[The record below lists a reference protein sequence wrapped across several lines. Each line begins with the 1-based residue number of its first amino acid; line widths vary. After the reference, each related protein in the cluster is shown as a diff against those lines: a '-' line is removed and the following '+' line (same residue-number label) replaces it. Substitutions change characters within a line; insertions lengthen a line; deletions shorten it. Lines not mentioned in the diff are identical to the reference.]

1 MNDVMTEAEHHER
14 SRTDATPRLMR
25 VGEPD
30 ARPLLLRAEEAAHLL
45 NVGRSTVFQML
56 ADGTLPAVRF
66 GRSVRVRRADLD
78 TLIEARVSGDAA

>member
-1 MNDVMTEAEHHER
+1 MNDAMSAAEQTATP
-14 SRTDATPRLMR
+14 RTDATPRLVR
-25 VGEPD
+25 AGEPD

-66 GRSVRVRRADLD
+66 GRSVRVRRADID
-78 TLIEARVSGDAA
+78 ALIEARVSGAA

>member
-1 MNDVMTEAEHHER
+1 MSDVMTVAEHAETH
-14 SRTDATPRLMR
+14 RTDAAPRLVR
-25 VGEPD
+25 AEEAD

-66 GRSVRVRRADLD
+66 GRSVRVRRSDIDA
-78 TLIEARVSGDAA
+78 LIEARVSGAA